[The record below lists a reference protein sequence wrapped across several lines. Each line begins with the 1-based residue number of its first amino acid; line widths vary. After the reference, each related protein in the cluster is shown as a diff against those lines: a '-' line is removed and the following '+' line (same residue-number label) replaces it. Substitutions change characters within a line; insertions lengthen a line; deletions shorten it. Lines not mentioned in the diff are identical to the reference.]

1 MPAASRESEYFVYGT
16 QRQALHSRTMLE
28 PIGTGRRSLA
38 EEAYQRITAAMLSG
52 AIAPGQRLVMD
63 ALAEELEISRTPVR
77 DALRRLEQ
85 EGLIEAGGRRGFVV
99 REIDAEE
106 IRQTYEAREAIEGYA
121 ARLAARRGEFAAA
134 EVRTAIR
141 QAVEFDIDTPL
152 GSYLANRMVHRAVVA
167 ASGNRILLD
176 LFDDLWGR
184 GLAHQ
189 IYAGCFRGE
198 DSHAALRRKHQP
210 IIRALKE
217 ADGDAAEA
225 AMTAHLR
232 DGLAL
237 HHLPVE
243 LDPAVKL
250 AP

>member
-1 MPAASRESEYFVYGT
+1 
-16 QRQALHSRTMLE
+16 MLE
-28 PIGTGRRSLA
+28 PIDGGRRSLA
-38 EEAYQRITAAMLSG
+38 EEAYQRISAAMLSG
-52 AIAPGQRLVMD
+52 AIAPGARLVMD
-63 ALAEELEISRTPVR
+63 ALADELAISRTPVR

-85 EGLIEAGGRRGFVV
+85 EGLIEAAGRRGFVV

-121 ARLAARRGEFAAA
+121 ARLAARRGEVAVA
-134 EVRTAIR
+134 EVREAIGR
-141 QAVEFDIDTPL
+141 ADEFEIETPL

-167 ASGNRILLD
+167 ASGNRILVD

-184 GLAHQ
+184 GRAHQ

-210 IIRALKE
+210 IVRALKA

-232 DGLAL
+232 EGLAL
-237 HHLPVE
+237 HNLATD
-243 LDPAVKL
+243 LDPAVQPATL
-250 AP
+250 SEPHPAAPPSDVSTDGGGHRS

>member
-1 MPAASRESEYFVYGT
+1 MI
-16 QRQALHSRTMLE
+16 LE
-28 PIGTGRRSLA
+28 PIGNGRRSLA
-38 EEAYQRITAAMLSG
+38 DEAYQRITGAMLSG
-52 AIAPGQRLVMD
+52 AIAPGARLVMD

-85 EGLIEAGGRRGFVV
+85 EGLIEPAGRRGFVV

-121 ARLAARRGEFAAA
+121 ARLAARRGEQAAA
-134 EVRTAIR
+134 EVRKAIAR
-141 QAVEFDIDTPL
+141 ADEFEIETPL
-152 GSYLANRMVHRAVVA
+152 GSYLANRAVHRAIVA

-189 IYAGCFRGE
+189 IYAGCFRGD

-210 IIRALKE
+210 IVRALKA

-232 DGLAL
+232 EGLAL
-237 HHLPVE
+237 HHLAAE
-243 LDPAVKL
+243 LEAASVQAVM
-250 AP
+250 AER

>member
-1 MPAASRESEYFVYGT
+1 
-16 QRQALHSRTMLE
+16 MLE
-28 PIGTGRRSLA
+28 PISNGRRSLA
-38 EEAYQRITAAMLSG
+38 DEAYQRITDAMLSG
-52 AIAPGQRLVMD
+52 VIAPGARLVMD

-99 REIDAEE
+99 RKIDDEE

-121 ARLAARRGEFAAA
+121 ARLAARHGERAAA
-134 EVRTAIR
+134 EVREAIKH
-141 QAVEFDIDTPL
+141 AVEFEIDTPL

-184 GLAHQ
+184 GRAHQ

-198 DSHAALRRKHQP
+198 DSHAALARKHQP
-210 IIRALKE
+210 IIRALK
-217 ADGDAAEA
+217 AGDGDAAEA

-237 HHLPVE
+237 HHLAAD
-243 LDPAVKL
+243 LDRAVKP

>member
-1 MPAASRESEYFVYGT
+1 
-16 QRQALHSRTMLE
+16 MLE

-38 EEAYQRITAAMLSG
+38 DEAYQRITAAMLSG
-52 AIAPGQRLVMD
+52 AIAPGARLVMD

-85 EGLIEAGGRRGFVV
+85 EGLIESAGRRGFVV

-106 IRQTYEAREAIEGYA
+106 IRETYQAREAIEGYA
-121 ARLAARRGEFAAA
+121 ARLAARRGAVAAA
-134 EVRTAIR
+134 EVRDAIDR
-141 QAVEFDIDTPL
+141 ANEFDIETPL
-152 GSYLANRMVHRAVVA
+152 GSYLANRMVHRSVVA

-184 GLAHQ
+184 GRAHQ

-210 IIRALKE
+210 IVRALKA

-237 HHLPVE
+237 HHVIADLGTAVE
-243 LDPAVKL
+243 PAR
-250 AP
+250 

>member
-1 MPAASRESEYFVYGT
+1 
-16 QRQALHSRTMLE
+16 MLE
-28 PIGTGRRSLA
+28 PIGGGRRSLA

-52 AIAPGQRLVMD
+52 AIAPGARLVMD

-85 EGLIEAGGRRGFVV
+85 EGLVEPAGRRGFVV

-121 ARLAARRGEFAAA
+121 ARLAARRGEVAAA
-134 EVRTAIR
+134 EVRAAIAR
-141 QAVEFDIDTPL
+141 ADEFDIETPL
-152 GSYLANRMVHRAVVA
+152 GSYLANRMVHRAVVQ
-167 ASGNRILLD
+167 ASANRILLD

-184 GLAHQ
+184 GQAHQ
-189 IYAGCFRGE
+189 IYAGCFRGD

-210 IIRALKE
+210 IIRALRSG
-217 ADGDAAEA
+217 DGDAAET

-232 DGLAL
+232 EGLAL
-237 HHLPVE
+237 HQLSVDLE
-243 LDPAVKL
+243 AAVKP
-250 AP
+250 AR